1 MKRLLTLF
9 ILITSIVSLSH
20 SQTATTPEV
29 QSVKPV
35 RNAMVERKVVAIDVD
50 GVTYENVNVSMQAV
64 NHRYYNRNK
73 VKIVIRDVMG
83 KKLWSKTFSDVFLYV
98 FSDGQVQVGQGTFIQ
113 LLIEKIAKPTAE
125 GEFKAT
131 FREKQGIF

>member
-35 RNAMVERKVVAIDVD
+35 RNAMTERKVVAIDVD
-50 GVTYENVNVSMQAV
+50 GVTYENVN
-64 NHRYYNRNK
+64 
-73 VKIVIRDVMG
+73 
-83 KKLWSKTFSDVFLYV
+83 
-98 FSDGQVQVGQGTFIQ
+98 FSDGLVQVGQGTFIQ